1 MKSLEVSRNLRD
13 MACFNETRI
22 DRGAA
27 RFIEPLR
34 EEMVRE
40 DVMKR
45 CYKVKPEISL
55 RGYSIIKPGPLIPG
69 RLIMSGSP
77 FCSCS
82 IIFGG
87 QPAYPHFGPQP
98 YKEMYSLMEL
108 PPPIRLSPSIVT
120 TLLLRHVEDLVCDS
134 LTPIAFAHGISD
146 IRPSKSP
153 QKYKC
158 INQKKRKGDK
168 GTSLTQ

>member
-1 MKSLEVSRNLRD
+1 MFCFSPINRRLGMTSGAILTPCVAWKRKHACQASGLWHHVSFSHIWPW
-13 MACFNETRI
+13 AKTWTS
-22 DRGAA
+22 
-27 RFIEPLR
+27 
-34 EEMVRE
+34 V
-40 DVMKR
+40 
-45 CYKVKPEISL
+45 S
-55 RGYSIIKPGPLIPG
+55 PGTLT
-69 RLIMSGSP
+69 MSGSP